1 LIGWALASRGWA
13 QGKSIAR
20 RQVSACYTQ
29 VMSASGQPLYFTDFS
44 NHFLVAMPAMTDP
57 NFAGTVVY
65 IAEHSSRGALGIVVN
80 RPLEIDLANLFE
92 RLSLKLDDPRFASR
106 PVFSGGPVQNDRGF
120 VLHSPAGDFSS
131 SMRVA
136 DDMALTS
143 SKDVLEAVA
152 KGEGPPRLL
161 MALGYAGWG
170 EGQLEQEIAANAW
183 LTVPAS
189 LELLFEVP
197 AEARFMHAFGLLGI
211 HPAFLSSAAG
221 HA

>member
-1 LIGWALASRGWA
+1 
-13 QGKSIAR
+13 
-20 RQVSACYTQ
+20 
-29 VMSASGQPLYFTDFS
+29 MSASQQPVYFTELS

-57 NFAGTVVY
+57 NFSGTVVY
-65 IAEHSSRGALGIVVN
+65 LAEHSAKGALGIVVN

-92 RLSLKLDDPRFASR
+92 RISLRLDDPRYASR

-120 VLHSPAGDFSS
+120 VLHSPVGEFSS
-131 SMRVA
+131 SIRVA
-136 DDMALTS
+136 EDIALTS

-152 KGEGPPRLL
+152 KGEGPSRLL

-170 EGQLEQEIAANAW
+170 EGQLEEEIAANAW

-189 LELLFEVP
+189 PALIFDVP
-197 AEARFMHAFGLLGI
+197 AEERFLHAFGLLGI